1 MAYLFGPPY
10 IVELW
15 QVHPI
20 LLKVVLD
27 KSEGQQIRASAF
39 MVLKKSQPSFTTLQV
54 IAHSLR
60 TEQSKQ
66 IKTLIYT
73 SLVNLATFKSY
84 IPEHLST

>member
-1 MAYLFGPPY
+1 
-10 IVELW
+10 
-15 QVHPI
+15 VHPI

-60 TEQSKQ
+60 TEQNKQ
-66 IKTLIYT
+66 LKTLIYT
-73 SLVNLATFKSY
+73 SLVNLATFKSH
-84 IPEHLST
+84 IPEQLSTYVITLFKNIIAII